1 MQKKK
6 TIGLVVAQPP
16 IYTETF
22 LMSKIQNLIDD
33 GFEVVIF
40 SNLNRANNTQAP
52 LYSSYTELSIF
63 KLMYNIPYIV
73 FKIIQNFKAIS
84 KYKKYINTQYSSTV
98 SKYKNIYSNL
108 HILFNPVDH
117 LHFEFSVLAVDKE
130 YVAKSMGA
138 KMTVSFRGYDVSISI
153 LKNKGLF
160 NTVWQNIDGVHTI
173 SNDLVKR
180 ALKHGMNPNTP
191 VAKITPAINLSN
203 FKPANVV
210 WGNVLHIT
218 TTGRVSWKK
227 GFQYVFAAL
236 AILKKQDIN
245 FQYHIIGGFEEPEKE
260 EFLFLVQHHQLQ
272 NDITFHDKMNREQLN
287 EILDQTHIYIQYSVQ
302 EGFCNAAIEA
312 QAKGLLTIVSD
323 AGGLPENVENDKS
336 GWVVP
341 KRNSVALANKIVE
354 VYMMSNEKKKE
365 FSENAMIHVS
375 RNFDIRKQQDLFR
388 EFFNQAS

>member
-1 MQKKK
+1 MKK

-52 LYSSYTELSIF
+52 VYSSYTELSIL

-73 FKIIQNFKAIS
+73 FKIIQNFNTIS

-108 HILFNPVDH
+108 HILFNPVNH
-117 LHFEFSVLAVDKE
+117 LHFEFSVLAADKE

-180 ALKHGMNPNTP
+180 ALKHGMNPTTP
-191 VAKITPAINLSN
+191 VTKIEPAIDLTS
-203 FKPANVV
+203 FKPAQIT
-210 WGNVLHIT
+210 WGDTLNIT

-227 GFQYVFAAL
+227 GYQYVFAAL
-236 AILKKQDIN
+236 TLLRKQNIN
-245 FQYHIIGGFEEPEKE
+245 FQYHVIGGFEEPEKE
-260 EFLFLVQHHQLQ
+260 EFLFLAQHHQLQ
-272 NDITFHDKMNREQLN
+272 NDIIFHDKMNREEVN
-287 EILDQTHIYIQYSVQ
+287 SILDKTHIYIQYSSQ
-302 EGFCNAAIEA
+302 EGFCNATIEA

-323 AGGLPENVENDKS
+323 AGGLPENVVNDKT
-336 GWVVP
+336 GWVLP
-341 KRNSVALANKIVE
+341 KRNPVILASKIVE
-354 VYMMSNEKKKE
+354 IYNMSNEKKKE
-365 FSENAMIHVS
+365 FSENAMKHVS
-375 RNFDIRKQQDLFR
+375 QNFDIRKQQDLFR